1 MRWRDGPQGRQ
12 VTFLPLAQ
20 EVARL
25 RGPTCPRDLL
35 ACPHVNL
42 PEHQWLSQ
50 ALGQTWAQQDPQGQV
65 LWALSGAIGPGALLS
80 PWSSA
85 LVCRGQALPQ
95 VCGDE

>member
-25 RGPTCPRDLL
+25 RGPTCPCDLL

-42 PEHQWLSQ
+42 PKHQWLSQ

-65 LWALSGAIGPGALLS
+65 LWALSGAIGPGARGAVVPLIFCFSLS
-80 PWSSA
+80 GSGSA
-85 LVCRGQALPQ
+85 PGVW
-95 VCGDE
+95 